1 MIKNLKLLSSI
12 GLIMTNPEQWIV
24 FGTLILTLT
33 LFIIGKIRYDIVA
46 LIALLILVITGPIPS
61 ERAFTGFSNPAVITV
76 AAVFVLSRALQ
87 NSGVVD
93 LIGQQLAKVKG
104 GIVIQ
109 LSALTGIVV
118 IFSAFMNNVG
128 ALALLL
134 PVAIQLA
141 KKKNVSPS
149 TYLMPIA
156 FASLLGGMTTL
167 IGTPP
172 NIIISSFREQA
183 GLEPFRMFDFSLV
196 GVGVA
201 VIGVI
206 YIVLL
211 GWRLIPVR
219 KGQSSTDNLFDIE
232 KYVTEVRITETS
244 KLNGRKLSEFH
255 TFVESEVMIIAL
267 VRGVERRLAP
277 SPQTK
282 FTSNDVLILTI
293 DTENLDNLIATS
305 GVELVGSEKID
316 SVNLESD
323 EIALMETVVTANS
336 MMIGGN
342 ARTLNLRKNY
352 GVNLLAI
359 ARQGR
364 RLQTRLDRIR
374 FQSGDVLLL
383 QGYSDTLKEVLATLG
398 CLPLANRGLRI
409 GQPRRILFSL
419 VIFASALTLS
429 AIGLLSVQVAF
440 IAACVIMVLTKLIS
454 LKDVYESIEWP
465 IIILLGAMIPVGEAL
480 ETTGGASL
488 IANGVL
494 SVAHQMAPEVSLVI
508 MLVATMFL
516 SDIINNA
523 AAVVLMA
530 PIGINI
536 ANGLGVSI
544 DPFLMA
550 TAIGAS
556 CAFLTPI
563 GHQSNTLVM
572 GPGGYKFGD
581 YWKIGLILEII
592 IVLVSVPLILLFW
605 PM

>member
-1 MIKNLKLLSSI
+1 
-12 GLIMTNPEQWIV
+12 MTNPDQWIV
-24 FGTLILTLT
+24 FGTLILTLV
-33 LFIIGKIRYDIVA
+33 LFILGKIRYDIVA
-46 LIALLILVITGPIPS
+46 LIALLILVVLGPIPT
-61 ERAFTGFSNPAVITV
+61 ERAFTGFSNSAVITV
-76 AAVFVLSRALQ
+76 AAVFVLSKALQ

-93 LIGQQLAKVKG
+93 LLGQKLAKVQG
-104 GIVIQ
+104 GTIIQ
-109 LSALTGIVV
+109 LAALTGIVV
-118 IFSAFMNNVG
+118 VFSAFMNNVG

-141 KKKNVSPS
+141 RKKNLSPS

-206 YIVLL
+206 YIVFL
-211 GWRLIPVR
+211 GWRLIPIR
-219 KGQSSTDNLFDIE
+219 KGQSSTDSLFDIE

-244 KLNGRKLSEFH
+244 KLNGRRLSEFH

-267 VRGVERRLAP
+267 VRGAERRLAP

-282 FTSNDVLILTI
+282 FSSNDVLILTI
-293 DTENLDNLIATS
+293 DTENLDNLISTS

-316 SVNLESD
+316 SKELESD
-323 EIALMETVVTANS
+323 EISLMETVVTANS

-364 RLQTRLDRIR
+364 RLHTRLDRIR

-383 QGYSDTLKEVLATLG
+383 QGYSDTLKEVLSTLG

-409 GQPRRILFSL
+409 GQPRRIIFSL
-419 VIFASALTLS
+419 AIFASALLLS
-429 AIGLLSVQVAF
+429 AIDLLSVQVAF
-440 IAACVIMVLTKLIS
+440 LAACVIMVLTKLIS
-454 LKDVYESIEWP
+454 LKDAYESIEWP

-480 ETTGGASL
+480 ETSGGASM

-494 SVAHQMAPEVSLVI
+494 NVANQMAPEVSLVI

-592 IVLVSVPLILLFW
+592 IVVVSIPLILLFW

>member
-1 MIKNLKLLSSI
+1 MLTID
-12 GLIMTNPEQWIV
+12 QWII
-24 FGTLILTLT
+24 FGTLILTLV
-33 LFIIGKIRYDIVA
+33 LFITGKIRYDIVA
-46 LIALLILVITGPIPS
+46 LISLLIVVVAGLIPS
-61 ERAFTGFSNPAVITV
+61 DRAFIGFSNSAVITV
-76 AAVFVLSRALQ
+76 AAVFILSRALQ

-93 LIGQQLAKVKG
+93 FIGQQLSKVQG
-104 GIVIQ
+104 GLVIQ
-109 LSALTGIVV
+109 LAALTVIIT

-141 KKKNVSPS
+141 RKKDISPS
-149 TYLMPIA
+149 VYLMPIA

-183 GLEPFRMFDFSLV
+183 GLEPFGMFDFSLV

-201 VIGVI
+201 IAGII
-206 YIVLL
+206 YIVTV
-211 GWRLIPVR
+211 GWRLIPKR
-219 KGQSSTDNLFDIE
+219 KGQSSTDSLFDIE
-232 KYVTEVRITETS
+232 KYVTEVRITENS
-244 KLNGRKLSEFH
+244 KLNGKRLSEFH
-255 TFVESEVMIIAL
+255 TFVETDVMIIGL
-267 VRGVERRLAP
+267 VRGEERRLAP

-282 FTSNDVLILTI
+282 FTPNDVLILTI
-293 DTENLDNLIATS
+293 DTDNLDNLISTS
-305 GVELVGSEKID
+305 GVELVGSEKIGTD
-316 SVNLESD
+316 ELQSD
-323 EIALMETVVTANS
+323 EITLMETVVTANS

-342 ARTLNLRKNY
+342 ARSLNLRKNY
-352 GVNLLAI
+352 GVNLIAI
-359 ARQGR
+359 ARQGK
-364 RLQTRLDRIR
+364 RLRTRLDRIR

-383 QGYSDTLKEVLATLG
+383 QGYTDTLKEVLATLG
-398 CLPLANRGLRI
+398 GLPLANRGIRL

-419 VIFASALTLS
+419 AIFVTALLISAF
-429 AIGLLSVQVAF
+429 GLLSVQVAF
-440 IAACVIMVLTKLIS
+440 IAASVTMILTKLIS
-454 LKDVYESIEWP
+454 LKEAYESIEWP
-465 IIILLGAMIPVGEAL
+465 IIILLGAMIPIGEAL

-488 IANGVL
+488 IANFVL
-494 SVAHQMAPEVSLVI
+494 NSADIMSPEITLVI
-508 MLVATMFL
+508 MLIATMFL

-581 YWKIGLILEII
+581 YWKMGLVLEII
-592 IVLVSVPLILLFW
+592 VVIVSVPLILLFW
-605 PM
+605 PLR

>member
-1 MIKNLKLLSSI
+1 MA
-12 GLIMTNPEQWIV
+12 NPEQWIV
-24 FGTLILTLT
+24 FGTLIITLV
-33 LFIIGKIRYDIVA
+33 LFISGKIRYDIVA
-46 LIALLILVITGPIPS
+46 LIALLILVVLGPIPTD
-61 ERAFTGFSNPAVITV
+61 RAFTGFSNSAVITV
-76 AAVFVLSRALQ
+76 AAVFVLSKALQ

-93 LIGQQLAKVKG
+93 LIGQRLAKLQG
-104 GIVIQ
+104 GTIIQ
-109 LSALTGIVV
+109 LTALSGIVV

-141 KKKNVSPS
+141 RKKNLSPS

-201 VIGVI
+201 IFGVI

-211 GWRLIPVR
+211 GWRLIPIR
-219 KGQSSTDNLFDIE
+219 KGQSSTDSLFDIE

-244 KLNGRKLSEFH
+244 KLNGRRLGEFH
-255 TFVESEVMIIAL
+255 TFVESDVMIIAL

-293 DTENLDNLIATS
+293 DTENLDNLISTS
-305 GVELVGSEKID
+305 GVELVGSERID
-316 SVNLESD
+316 SEELESD
-323 EIALMETVVTANS
+323 EISLMETVVTANS

-364 RLQTRLDRIR
+364 RLHTRLDRIR

-383 QGYSDTLKEVLATLG
+383 QGYSDTLKEVLSTLG

-409 GQPRRILFSL
+409 GQPRRIIFSL
-419 VIFASALTLS
+419 AIFASALLLS

-440 IAACVIMVLTKLIS
+440 IAACVIMILTKLIS
-454 LKDVYESIEWP
+454 LKDAYESIEWP

-480 ETTGGASL
+480 ETTGGANL

-494 SVAHQMAPEVSLVI
+494 NVAHQMAPEVSLVI

-592 IVLVSVPLILLFW
+592 IVVVSIPLILIFW

>member
-1 MIKNLKLLSSI
+1 MLET
-12 GLIMTNPEQWIV
+12 GQWII
-24 FGTLILTLT
+24 FGTLILTLI
-33 LFIIGKIRYDIVA
+33 LFITGKIRYDIVA
-46 LIALLILVITGPIPS
+46 LIALLIVVITGLIPTD
-61 ERAFTGFSNPAVITV
+61 RAFIGFSNSAVITV
-76 AAVFVLSRALQ
+76 AAVFILSRALQ

-93 LIGQQLAKVKG
+93 LIGQQLSKVQG
-104 GIVIQ
+104 GITLQ
-109 LSALTGIVV
+109 LAALTGIIT

-141 KKKNVSPS
+141 RKKNLSPS
-149 TYLMPIA
+149 VYLMPIA
-156 FASLLGGMTTL
+156 FGSLLGGMTTL

-183 GLEPFRMFDFSLV
+183 GLEPFRMFDFTFV

-201 VIGVI
+201 IAGII
-206 YIVLL
+206 YIVLV
-211 GWRLIPVR
+211 GWRLIPKR
-219 KGQSSTDNLFDIE
+219 KGQAGAENLFDIE
-232 KYVTEVRITETS
+232 KYVTEVRITENS
-244 KLNGRKLSEFH
+244 KLKGKRLSEFH
-255 TFVESEVMIIAL
+255 TFVESDVMIIGL
-267 VRGVERRLAP
+267 VRGDERRLAP
-277 SPQTK
+277 SPQTMFAK
-282 FTSNDVLILTI
+282 DDVLILTI
-293 DTENLDNLIATS
+293 DTENLDNLISSS
-305 GVELVGSEKID
+305 GVELVGSEKIGSD
-316 SVNLESD
+316 ELESD
-323 EIALMETVVTANS
+323 EITLMETVITGNS

-342 ARTLNLRKNY
+342 ARSLNLRKNY

-364 RLQTRLDRIR
+364 RLRTRLDRIR

-398 CLPLANRGLRI
+398 CLPLANRGLRL
-409 GQPRRILFSL
+409 GQPRRIIFSL
-419 VIFASALTLS
+419 IIFISALLVS
-429 AIGLLSVQVAF
+429 AIGLISVQVAF
-440 IAACVIMVLTKLIS
+440 IAACVIMILSKLIS
-454 LKDVYESIEWP
+454 LKDAYESIEWP

-488 IANGVL
+488 IANSVL
-494 SVAHQMAPEVSLVI
+494 NSAHLMPPEVTLII

-550 TAIGAS
+550 IAIGAS

-581 YWKIGLILEII
+581 YWKMGLILEII
-592 IVLVSVPLILLFW
+592 VVLVSVPLILFFW
-605 PM
+605 PMK

>member
-61 ERAFTGFSNPAVITV
+61 KRAFTGFSNPAVITV

-118 IFSAFMNNVG
+118 VFSAFMNNVG

-494 SVAHQMAPEVSLVI
+494 SVSHQMAPEVSLVI

-563 GHQSNTLVM
+563 GHLSNTLVM

-581 YWKIGLILEII
+581 YWKIGLI
-592 IVLVSVPLILLFW
+592 SKLLLSWFRFH
-605 PM
+605 